1 MPGLRPLARSDLP
14 AVARLFNEAIDR
26 GELTTDVAHRTEEQ
40 LDAWLLTPSSQFES
54 YVVDAGAGPIAW
66 ASITRHHVRDAYSPT
81 AELSLYVQPAER
93 RRGLGLALGR
103 HMVERA
109 RALAFH
115 LLVMLVFADRPSAL
129 RLAKELSFAEV
140 GTLRGVYP
148 RGGDWLDVTL
158 CQLQLSPSTEAR
170 A

>member
-1 MPGLRPLARSDLP
+1 MPGLRPLASGDLP
-14 AVARLFNEAIDR
+14 AVGKLFNEAIDQ

-40 LDAWLLTPSSQFES
+40 LGAWLLTPSSQFES
-54 YVVDAGAGPIAW
+54 YVIDAGAGPIAW
-66 ASITRHHVRDAYSPT
+66 ASLTRHHVRDAYSPT
-81 AELSLYVQPAER
+81 AELSVYVQAAER

-109 RALAFH
+109 RTLSFH

-129 RLAKELSFAEV
+129 RLAKELSFSEV

-148 RGGDWLDVTL
+148 RSGEWLDVTL
-158 CQLQLSPSTEAR
+158 CQLQLAPR
-170 A
+170 AVGRA